1 MHALGHAGNAE
12 AAVSSPSACAGFS
25 LVELMIAMA
34 VLAVIAA
41 IAVPLYRGYV
51 ESAATGALVNSIAT
65 MEVFQEDVM
74 LRTGAYADGTY
85 DTGTSDTSLTDAIG
99 WRPQA
104 DTGTVYVVESAT
116 ASSYRVTATDAQG
129 RRVCRIMPARTPC

>member
-1 MHALGHAGNAE
+1 MGASGDGK
-12 AAVSSPSACAGFS
+12 AATSPASVCAGFS
-25 LVELMIAMA
+25 LVELMVAIA
-34 VLAVIAA
+34 VLAIIVAIAA
-41 IAVPLYRGYV
+41 PLYRGYV
-51 ESAATGALVNSIAT
+51 ESAATGALINNVAT

-85 DTGTSDTSLTDAIG
+85 DARAGETSLTDAIG
-99 WRPQA
+99 WHPQA
-104 DTGTVYVVESAT
+104 DTGAVYVVEAAT